1 MAKVCILSSVHFALD
16 NRIFY
21 REARSLQQAG
31 YDVTLIAVHGQ
42 DESKD
47 SIQIVAL
54 PSVPR
59 WQRPWFWLALARR
72 ALATHA
78 DVFHF
83 HDPELLLVTPWL
95 HWLTGKPT
103 IYDVHEVYADFIEVK
118 DYMPAWLRYPIA
130 WSFRWLEP
138 LLARL
143 QTALLFSDDQ
153 IAASFRRLRCPKTT
167 LFNYPSQAFIEQAAL
182 TTRDIHRRQPIVLH
196 LGAHE
201 RSRGTRLMIEAFH
214 QVLKGM
220 PEAQLFL
227 VGPFTPPELEKEVR
241 TDIMQRGIEQKV
253 RIIGQVPFEQ
263 VSEYLKQAAVGWVA
277 LQPVPKYQKNIPT
290 KLFEYMAY
298 GVPIV
303 SSDLPST
310 QPFVYHGE
318 NGYRVEA
325 DDPMAH
331 AQAILDI
338 LRRPE
343 VGLAMGE
350 KGQQMVRT
358 CYNWDEMEQRLL
370 VLYQEL
376 LTQHPANPEERA

>member
-143 QTALLFSDDQ
+143 QTALLF
-153 IAASFRRLRCPKTT
+153 
-167 LFNYPSQAFIEQAAL
+167 
-182 TTRDIHRRQPIVLH
+182 
-196 LGAHE
+196 
-201 RSRGTRLMIEAFH
+201 
-214 QVLKGM
+214 
-220 PEAQLFL
+220 
-227 VGPFTPPELEKEVR
+227 
-241 TDIMQRGIEQKV
+241 
-253 RIIGQVPFEQ
+253 
-263 VSEYLKQAAVGWVA
+263 
-277 LQPVPKYQKNIPT
+277 
-290 KLFEYMAY
+290 
-298 GVPIV
+298 
-303 SSDLPST
+303 
-310 QPFVYHGE
+310 
-318 NGYRVEA
+318 
-325 DDPMAH
+325 
-331 AQAILDI
+331 
-338 LRRPE
+338 
-343 VGLAMGE
+343 
-350 KGQQMVRT
+350 
-358 CYNWDEMEQRLL
+358 
-370 VLYQEL
+370 
-376 LTQHPANPEERA
+376 